1 MELLIQKKSE
11 IFEIFEIF
19 RSITEITVQFT
30 SYSAK
35 FRKRTEEKTV
45 KLLIKTNSN
54 IIGLSVM
61 KKLTNS

>member
-19 RSITEITVQFT
+19 RSITDITVQFT

-35 FRKRTEEKTV
+35 FRKRTERTV

>member
-1 MELLIQKKSE
+1 MELLIKKKSE

-19 RSITEITVQFT
+19 RSITEITVHFL

-35 FRKRTEEKTV
+35 FRKGTERTV